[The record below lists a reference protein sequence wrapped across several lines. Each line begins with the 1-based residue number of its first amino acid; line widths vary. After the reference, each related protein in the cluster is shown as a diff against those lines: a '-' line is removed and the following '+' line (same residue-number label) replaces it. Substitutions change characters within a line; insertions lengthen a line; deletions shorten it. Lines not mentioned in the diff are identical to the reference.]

1 MEWQRTFE
9 LRAPIGRV
17 WAAFVETPPTLTWN
31 GMVPGASLDPMHSID
46 WPDRDE
52 DIDAELSMQLTFTE
66 TDTGTR
72 LTLTRSGFGEGDM
85 FEVRQTSK
93 LVAWGEA
100 MHDLAVYL
108 ETGIDLRRLHR
119 SHPDHPISATGAQ
132 LREVLGGLLVTSI
145 QPRSFAELAG
155 LEVGDLVVRLA
166 GVPVFDRG
174 DLWLLARLT
183 APGTETTVQFVR
195 GTELREASAPM
206 SPIDLWATGE
216 LGGGPRE

>member
-17 WAAFVETPPTLTWN
+17 WAAFLETPPSLTWN
-31 GMVPGASLDPMHSID
+31 GMVPIAALDPLQSIT
-46 WPDRDE
+46 WTDRDD
-52 DIDAELSMQLTFTE
+52 DIDVDLEMRITFAE

-72 LTLTRSGFGEGDM
+72 LTVTRSGFGDGDM

-108 ETGIDLRRLHR
+108 ETGVDLGRLHR
-119 SHPDHPISATGAQ
+119 SHPDHPLSATGAQ
-132 LREVLGGLLVTSI
+132 LREVLGGLLVTATK
-145 QPRSFAELAG
+145 PGSFAALAG

-183 APGTETTVQFVR
+183 APSTPTTVQFVR
-195 GTELREASAPM
+195 GSELREASAPM
-206 SPIDLWATGE
+206 SSIDLWATGE